1 MSREAAALGLSAG
14 AGLLLTFVAIRAGHR
29 YRLLDHPEGWKQHAR
44 PTPYIGGGAVV
55 LAFLLVG
62 LTVGGDRSRFW
73 PLLVLALALGAVGM
87 LDDHR
92 RLPASLRIVVEMG
105 GATLLWTADLG
116 WSIFSSDVANLILMN
131 LWVVALINA
140 MNLLDLMDGVAA
152 TVAAVSSAGVG
163 VLAGIEG
170 DTQLA
175 ILAFALAGS
184 CAGFLGHNLRS
195 PARIYL
201 GDGGTMAIGF
211 ALAGMIATLPLDAR
225 AGWAA
230 LLGAIP
236 LFGVPLFDIA
246 LRILLRLRRRIP
258 LMTGGPD
265 SVANWLKER
274 LGSARRVACA
284 LGAAQGVLCAVSIA
298 ALRLSD
304 GAVVALAALSGA
316 TAVAVGKLIIA
327 SPWARAADA
336 RARLARTG
344 ATAARV
350 VVISSGDKDSY
361 PRCTPTKGNW

>member
-1 MSREAAALGLSAG
+1 MPCRVRRPPSRCPRPPACCSRPWPSAWATG
-14 AGLLLTFVAIRAGHR
+14 TASSTIPR
-29 YRLLDHPEGWKQHAR
+29 
-44 PTPYIGGGAVV
+44 V
-55 LAFLLVG
+55 LIAFLIVA
-62 LTVGGDRSRFW
+62 LTVAGELSRFW
-73 PLLVLALALGAVGM
+73 SLLALALALGAVGM
-87 LDDHR
+87 LDDHH
-92 RLPASLRIVVEMG
+92 RLPASLRVAVEMG
-105 GATLLWTADLG
+105 AGALLWTAGLG
-116 WSIFSSDVANLILMN
+116 WSIFSSDAANLILTIA
-131 LWVVALINA
+131 WVLALINA

-163 VLAGIEG
+163 VLAGLQG
-170 DTQLA
+170 DTRLA
-175 ILAFALAGS
+175 ALAFAVAGA
-184 CAGFLGHNLRS
+184 CVGFLAHNLRS

-211 ALAGMIATLPLDAR
+211 VLAATIAALPLEPR

-274 LGSARRVACA
+274 LGSARRVAFA
-284 LGAAQGVLCAVSIA
+284 LGAAQGVLCAVSIG

-316 TAVAVGKLIIA
+316 TAVAAGKLITA
-327 SPWARAADA
+327 SPWAREADA